1 MMNEKK
7 CALSAREILRDPL
20 RALMTY
26 DMCRK
31 GQLLLG
37 AALMAVFYVLV
48 MKLGGAME
56 GAAVIAA
63 VGVLGAAILT
73 AFAWGALS
81 GKQPMMVLLCMAAM
95 SMLAVG
101 AHLAMLDITPGRYS
115 KLLKPMLDDMW
126 NYELVT
132 AMAWEDGSWSG
143 VYLIVM
149 ALVSRLES
157 FSQLYAIKLFDMICQ
172 CLAAGAVLR
181 LALMRGAK
189 VPGAIAAMFGAV
201 LAPTMLMN
209 AGVWAQCDATFAMLT
224 LWGLVLLFG
233 GRPMFGCVLWG
244 LALGTKLQSAF
255 LFPLLIVLFMDNKV
269 QLRHILALALA
280 AFLCQI
286 AIVLDG
292 QGIMSMITRYALQLE
307 EARGGEVGLSDC
319 APGVYGLMRIASV
332 REFSGMGLY
341 FGIACA
347 LLTVT
352 ALLRSRKPLTSD
364 AYAVAALLLACGLPL
379 VLPQMNA
386 RSLYLATMLA
396 FACAGNARRMIAAG
410 LLEFVSICS
419 YMMGIFNSE
428 VIPMIPMSLMAIAA
442 AVLVLLELLPL
453 IGADKRGEAQE
464 V

>member
-7 CALSAREILRDPL
+7 CAITARGMLSDPV

-26 DMCRK
+26 DVCRK

-37 AALMAVFYVLV
+37 AVLMAVFYALV
-48 MKLGGAME
+48 MKLGAAMD
-56 GAAVIAA
+56 GVAVIAA

-81 GKQPMMVLLCMAAM
+81 GKQPMMVLLCLAAM

-101 AHLAMLDITPGRYS
+101 AHLAMLDITPGRYPN
-115 KLLKPMLDDMW
+115 LLKPMLDDMW

-157 FSQLYAIKLFDMICQ
+157 FSQLYALKLFDMICQ

-181 LALMRGAK
+181 LALLRGAK
-189 VPGAIAAMFGAV
+189 TTGAMAAMFCAV

-224 LWGLVLLFG
+224 LWGLVLLLG
-233 GRPMFGCVLWG
+233 GRPMLGCVLWG
-244 LALGTKLQSAF
+244 AALGTKLQSAF
-255 LFPLLIVLFMDNKV
+255 LFPLLIVLFMENRV
-269 QLRHILALALA
+269 QLRHLLALILA
-280 AFLCQI
+280 AFLSQI

-292 QGIMSMITRYALQLE
+292 QGVMSMITRYALQLDD
-307 EARGGEVGLSDC
+307 ARWGTVGLADC

-347 LLTVT
+347 LLTVM
-352 ALLRSRKPLTSD
+352 ALLRSRKPLTND
-364 AYAVAALLLACGLPL
+364 TLMMAALLLACGLPL

-386 RSLYLATMLA
+386 RSLYLAIMLA
-396 FACAGNARRMIAAG
+396 FACAGNARRVMAAG

-419 YMMGIFNSE
+419 HMLAIFGGE
-428 VIPMIPMSLMAIAA
+428 VIPMIPMSLLAIGA

-453 IGADKRGEAQE
+453 IGAGRRGEAQE
-464 V
+464 A